1 MALNLDPSCQYR
13 LVIKNSFGKTASRIV
28 EQFSHWIPAHLT
40 AILLL
45 SFRHQISL
53 TPEKESFK
61 CGSLINA
68 YSASSTFFILTG
80 EIDALSLSLS
90 GHCNENVSLLVPSI
104 ASVR

>member
-1 MALNLDPSCQYR
+1 MTKASDYNTTLNPVSVDLTLDPKCQYKI
-13 LVIKNSFGKTASRIV
+13 VIRNSFGKTASRIV

-45 SFRHQISL
+45 SFRHQTSL
-53 TPEKESFK
+53 TPPKALFK

-80 EIDALSLSLS
+80 KN
-90 GHCNENVSLLVPSI
+90 NELIKLVHG
-104 ASVR
+104 